1 MPLFGKIA
9 GQLACWPSLESAVA
23 MANRR
28 ESAKELSAQTLEIYR
43 IGFKFRFLPVTSS
56 VTLGKLLYKTPD
68 SPSG

>member
-1 MPLFGKIA
+1 MPPFGKIA

-43 IGFKFRFLPVTSS
+43 IGFEFRFYQLQV
-56 VTLGKLLYKTPD
+56 L
-68 SPSG
+68 